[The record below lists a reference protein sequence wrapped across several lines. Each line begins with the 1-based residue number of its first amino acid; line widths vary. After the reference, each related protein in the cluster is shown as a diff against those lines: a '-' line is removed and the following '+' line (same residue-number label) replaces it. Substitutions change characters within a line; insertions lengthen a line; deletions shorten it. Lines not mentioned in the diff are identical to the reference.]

1 MAPFLP
7 HPGPLRRRGYP
18 YSYADYMSRALPI
31 GSGQDALLALPA
43 LSELLN
49 GRGPLLLPH
58 ALDAPPA
65 TLPAEHSVAE
75 LGLSLS
81 RDAAALAVGTS
92 GSTGAAKRAV
102 LSAAALRAS
111 GEATH
116 ARLGGAGQWLLALP
130 GHHIA
135 GLQVLLR
142 SLLAG
147 QGPAALP
154 SGPFTA
160 QVFAEAANTMAGAR
174 RYTSLVPTQLRRV
187 LSDERARAA
196 LAQFD
201 AVLVGGSATPP
212 GLVAQARAE
221 GARIV
226 LTYGMSETA
235 GGCVYD
241 GVPLAEVCVALD
253 AGRVLIAGPMLAN
266 GYLGAPASEAF
277 RQVGERRWFRTDD
290 IGHLEDGRLTID
302 GREDDVLLTGGL
314 KVWPSE
320 VERLLAPLLPEG
332 IDVVVLGVPDPEWGT
347 AVVAAIAP
355 IPAAEIDVSAV
366 LARARAYL
374 PRHAVPRRIVA
385 LQSLP
390 HAGPGKPDRRRIADS
405 IAQAEAP

>member
-1 MAPFLP
+1 
-7 HPGPLRRRGYP
+7 
-18 YSYADYMSRALPI
+18 MSRALAV

-65 TLPAEHSVAE
+65 ILPEERCVAE
-75 LGLSLS
+75 LGLSCS

-116 ARLGGAGQWLLALP
+116 ARLGGAGRWLLALP

-147 QGPAALP
+147 VEPVALP
-154 SGPFTA
+154 AGPFTA
-160 QVFAEAANTMAGAR
+160 RVFADAVHTMAGAR

-196 LAQFD
+196 LTQFD

-212 GLVAQARAE
+212 DLVAQAREE

-241 GVPLAEVCVALD
+241 GVPLTDVCVALD
-253 AGRVLIAGPMLAN
+253 AGRVLVAGPMLAN

-277 RQVGERRWFRTDD
+277 RQVGRRRWFRTDD
-290 IGHLEDGRLTID
+290 IGHLEHGRLAID
-302 GREDDVLLTGGL
+302 GRDDDVLLTGGL
-314 KVWPSE
+314 KVWPGE
-320 VERLLAPLLPEG
+320 VERLLAPLLPGG

-355 IPAAEIDVSAV
+355 VPAAQIDLDAV
-366 LARARAYL
+366 LARAREFL
-374 PRHAVPRRIVA
+374 PRHAVPRRIVT
-385 LQSLP
+385 LPSLP
-390 HAGPGKPDRRRIADS
+390 RAGPGKPDRRRIAGF
-405 IAQAEAP
+405 ITQAEAP